1 MGVTTKDIA
10 QICKVSRTTVNRALS
25 GTGRISEET
34 KELILRTAK
43 ELDYHP
49 DILATSL
56 KNGKTQNLGVL
67 VFDIRN
73 QYFAQMVNAIEL
85 EAKKKSYFVS
95 INLHEKNKD
104 TEKEI
109 LEKLV
114 DYRVEGIIMSP
125 VSKGKNFAKFVNKL
139 GKPVV
144 IIGNNVDE
152 SIPFVGIDEATAAIE
167 AVNHIY
173 SKGYRKIVFV
183 CPPLSDAKNENV
195 FTHEQRKKGFEAAVK
210 KHKDIEQDIISGW
223 DYLDKVIALMKNR
236 SNEEGGKTAFFC
248 SGDIY
253 ALEIMKA
260 LRGMHLKAGED
271 FGIMGFDNIDVLD
284 YVIPRLTTIDNA
296 VDMVATEAVNVLFDL
311 INGKE
316 VKDKTIVP
324 HLLIEGET
332 L

>member
-10 QICKVSRTTVNRALS
+10 QICGVSRTTVNRALS

-34 KELILRTAK
+34 KEFILKTAK

-56 KNGKTQNLGVL
+56 KNGKTRNLGVL

-95 INLHEKNKD
+95 INLHEKNKK

-114 DYRVEGIIMSP
+114 DYRVEGIILSP
-125 VSKGKNFAKFVNKL
+125 VSKGKAFAKFVNNL
-139 GKPVV
+139 DKPVV

-152 SIPFVGIDEATAAIE
+152 SIPYVGIDEESAAAE
-167 AVNHIY
+167 AVDHIY
-173 SKGYRKIVFV
+173 SKGYRNIVFV
-183 CPPLSDAKNENV
+183 CPPLTDAKQENV
-195 FTHEQRKKGFEAAVK
+195 FSHEQRQKGFEAAVGRYK
-210 KHKDIEQDIISGW
+210 DVKHSVISGW
-223 DYLDKVIALMKNR
+223 DYLDDAVALMKK
-236 SNEEGGKTAFFC
+236 SKGSKKTAFFC
-248 SGDIY
+248 SGDVY

-260 LRGMHLKAGED
+260 LRGLHLKAGED
-271 FGIMGFDNIDVLD
+271 YGIMGFDNIDVLD
-284 YVIPRLTTIDNA
+284 YVIPRLTTIDNSVDTVA
-296 VDMVATEAVNVLFDL
+296 VKAMDVLFSL
-311 INGKE
+311 IDGKD
-316 VKDKTIVP
+316 VDSKTIVP
-324 HLLIEGET
+324 HQLIEGET